1 MEVKLPKKKRQYAQN
16 TNEHNDETLVVSNRN
31 MVIVGANGTGKTRL
45 GVFLNVKI
53 LNLFIV
59 YLLRSL

>member
-45 GVFLNVKI
+45 GVFFERQ
-53 LNLFIV
+53 NLR
-59 YLLRSL
+59 LCRQ